1 MAATGYADPPAPY
14 GTAVPKIW
22 SFQPRRSIFG
32 DVVLVAFLC
41 AQVLDGAFTYLGV
54 VTFGPTV
61 EANPVIVSLMG
72 YLGHGAA
79 LLTAKLIAGLLG
91 ISLHLRGT
99 HGAVA
104 VLAAFYAIAALLPW
118 AVILFF

>member
-1 MAATGYADPPAPY
+1 MAATGYADPSAPY
-14 GTAVPKIW
+14 GTDVPKIW
-22 SFQPRRSIFG
+22 SLQPRRSIFG

-72 YLGHGAA
+72 YLGHGPA
-79 LLTAKLIAGLLG
+79 LMIAKLIAGSLG

-104 VLAAFYAIAALLPW
+104 VLAAFYVVAALLPW